1 MTETKTTERAFE
13 SKSERTLARAVK
25 SGTRIRSRVLAFV
38 GALILLSLLASSL
51 SLLQI
56 SKVNR
61 TLDSIN
67 RVSLPL
73 NKLFSQL
80 QVDVEVFR
88 REAAK
93 GIGSVHWNDAH
104 WMPQTIP
111 TWITEVIDGE
121 LDRAQSLADRMPPPS
136 AKSAADW
143 RSTNWSIWVRDLT
156 ADFGKLKSEGDAIAG
171 LLVSRDFTAASERYP
186 AWNSLLEDWGKRL
199 QWGVS
204 QHDQSLRD
212 RFTDSQNDVG
222 QLRTGLEMILVV
234 VVCLSLFM
242 LWLGERALRPIDELT
257 RLVRSIT
264 ERGLKRGD
272 KDTLPELQIHRDD
285 EVSALAREFHRMAT
299 QLLEWEKVVDG
310 QKRVLADQNQLLK
323 DKVELQEKLKEIEH
337 LAAVGRLSAQVA
349 HEVRNPL
356 HAIGLEAELAL
367 SLASER
373 SLETATAVGNSPL
386 KSALQAIL
394 ASVDRLEKITENY
407 LKLSRMG
414 TGEKKAAE
422 LSELLQNT
430 LATYATAIEKAGVG
444 VDWKREGDRPI
455 EVKVDA
461 TNFEQAIGN
470 LLNNALQAGCRRIA
484 FTLGH
489 LESGRVYLRIEDDGS
504 GIPEAARAKL
514 FTPFSTTKAQGTGLG
529 LSFVKKVAEECGG
542 EVRFLETT
550 KLGGAGFEIRLPG
563 DGAEAT
569 PPIFKGPK
577 TPEVTV

>member
-1 MTETKTTERAFE
+1 MDAKATG
-13 SKSERTLARAVK
+13 RTFV
-25 SGTRIRSRVLAFV
+25 SGTRIRSRIFAFV
-38 GALILLSLLASSL
+38 GSLILLSLLASSL

-73 NKLFSQL
+73 NKLFTQM

-88 REAAK
+88 RESTR
-93 GIGSVHWNDAH
+93 GIGSVHWNDSH
-104 WMPQTIP
+104 WNAQPIP
-111 TWITEVIDGE
+111 AWITEVIAGE
-121 LDRAQSLADRMPPPS
+121 IERAS
-136 AKSAADW
+136 ALVARLPESSTDW
-143 RSTNWSIWVRDLT
+143 KTWIRDLDT
-156 ADFGKLKSEGDAIAG
+156 DFARLKTDGDSIAT
-171 LLVSRDFTAASERYP
+171 LLANHDLTAASERYP
-186 AWNSLLEDWGKRL
+186 AWNALLEDWSKRL
-199 QWGVS
+199 QWGVGV
-204 QHDQSLRD
+204 HDQSLRE
-212 RFTDSQNDVG
+212 RFTDSQADVA
-222 QLRTGLEMILVV
+222 QLRTGLEMILGV
-234 VVCLSLFM
+234 VVCLSLLM

-272 KDTLPELQIHRDD
+272 KDSLPDLQIHRDD

-310 QKRVLADQNQLLK
+310 QKRVLADQNHLLK

-356 HAIGLEAELAL
+356 HSIGLEAELAL
-367 SLASER
+367 
-373 SLETATAVGNSPL
+373 ETATSVGNSSL

-414 TGEKKAAE
+414 TGEKKPAE
-422 LSELLQNT
+422 LADLLQNT
-430 LATYATAIEKAGVG
+430 LATYATSIDRAGVR
-444 VDWKREGDRPI
+444 VDWKRIDNRPAVI
-455 EVKVDA
+455 RIDG
-461 TNFEQAIGN
+461 TNLEQAIGN
-470 LLNNALQAGCRRIA
+470 LLNNSLQAGCTRID
-484 FTLGH
+484 FQIGH

-529 LSFVKKVAEECGG
+529 LSFVKKVAEESGG
-542 EVRFLETT
+542 EVHFVERTT
-550 KLGGAGFEIRLPG
+550 LGGAGFEITLPDAALEEVSG
-563 DGAEAT
+563 VQPPAFAGA
-569 PPIFKGPK
+569 PPTGRAPPRGQVL
-577 TPEVTV
+577 T

>member
-1 MTETKTTERAFE
+1 MKVEARATDKAAKPALERAF
-13 SKSERTLARAVK
+13 V

-38 GALILLSLLASSL
+38 GGLILLSLAASSL

-56 SKVNR
+56 SKVNG

-73 NKLFSQL
+73 NKLFGQM

-88 REAAK
+88 RESAR
-93 GIGSVHWNDAH
+93 GISSVHWNDTH
-104 WMPQTIP
+104 WLPQPIP
-111 TWITEVIDGE
+111 SWITEVIDGE
-121 LDRAQSLADRMPPPS
+121 LERA
-136 AKSAADW
+136 AKLVERLPES
-143 RSTNWSIWVRDLT
+143 STNWKAWIRDLT
-156 ADFGKLKSEGDAIAG
+156 TDFDRLKTDGDAIAV
-171 LLVSRDFTAASERYP
+171 LLTNRDLAGASEKYP
-186 AWNSLLEDWGKRL
+186 AWNALAEDWGKRL
-199 QWGVS
+199 QWGVGL
-204 QHDQSLRD
+204 HDQSLRD
-212 RFTDSQNDVG
+212 RFTDSQANVG
-222 QLRTGLEMILVV
+222 QLRTGLEMILGV
-234 VVCLSLFM
+234 VVCLSLLM

-272 KDTLPELQIHRDD
+272 KDSLPELQIHRDD

-367 SLASER
+367 
-373 SLETATAVGNSPL
+373 ETATNVGNSSL

-422 LSELLQNT
+422 LADLLQNT
-430 LATYATAIEKAGVG
+430 LATYATAIEKAGVR
-444 VDWKREGDRPI
+444 VDWRRENDRA
-455 EVKVDA
+455 VNVLVDA

-470 LLNNALQAGCRRIA
+470 LLNNALQAGCRRIEFA
-484 FTLGH
+484 VGH
-489 LESGRVYLRIEDDGS
+489 LESGRAYLRIEDDGS
-504 GIPEAARAKL
+504 GIPETARAKL

-529 LSFVKKVAEECGG
+529 LSFVKKVAEESGG
-542 EVRFLETT
+542 EVHLVERT
-550 KLGGAGFEIRLPG
+550 KLGGAGFEITLPADLVAVDDEG
-563 DGAEAT
+563 VQPPKFNHQLEART
-569 PPIFKGPK
+569 
-577 TPEVTV
+577 

>member
-1 MTETKTTERAFE
+1 MKVDARATDKAAKPALERAF
-13 SKSERTLARAVK
+13 V

-38 GALILLSLLASSL
+38 GGLILLSLAASSL

-73 NKLFSQL
+73 NKLFGQM

-88 REAAK
+88 REAAR
-93 GIGSVHWNDAH
+93 GISSVHWNDSH
-104 WMPQTIP
+104 WLPQPIP
-111 TWITEVIDGE
+111 SWITEVIDGE
-121 LDRAQSLADRMPPPS
+121 LERAEKLVGRLPESS
-136 AKSAADW
+136 TDW
-143 RSTNWSIWVRDLT
+143 KTWVRDLT
-156 ADFGKLKSEGDAIAG
+156 TDFARLKSDGDAIAV
-171 LLVSRDFTAASERYP
+171 LLANHDLAGASQKYP
-186 AWNSLLEDWGKRL
+186 AWNALAEDWGKRL
-199 QWGVS
+199 QWGVGL
-204 QHDQSLRD
+204 HDQQLRD
-212 RFTDSQNDVG
+212 RFTDSQADVA
-222 QLRTGLEMILVV
+222 QLRTGLEMILGV
-234 VVCLSLFM
+234 VVCLSLLM

-272 KDTLPELQIHRDD
+272 KDSLPELQIHRDD

-367 SLASER
+367 
-373 SLETATAVGNSPL
+373 ETATSVGNSSL

-394 ASVDRLEKITENY
+394 SSVDRLEKITENY

-422 LSELLQNT
+422 LADLLQNT
-430 LATYATAIEKAGVG
+430 LATYATAIEKAGVR
-444 VDWKREGDRPI
+444 VDWHRENDRAVN
-455 EVKVDA
+455 VKVDA

-470 LLNNALQAGCRRIA
+470 LLNNALQSGCRRIEFA
-484 FTLGH
+484 VGH
-489 LESGRVYLRIEDDGS
+489 LESGRTYLRIEDDGS

-529 LSFVKKVAEECGG
+529 LSFVKKVAEESGG
-542 EVRFLETT
+542 EVHLVERT
-550 KLGGAGFEIRLPG
+550 KLGGAGFEITLPADLSAAVSVG
-563 DGAEAT
+563 PQ
-569 PPIFKGPK
+569 PPKFNHS
-577 TPEVTV
+577 PERTT